1 MTDVTLGFAP
11 FAAPRG
17 GVAIVFCDPSLSL
30 SPATTKMLK
39 GAAELVRRAA
49 KAENFKGKRG
59 SALTLAVP
67 HGLPIERLVV
77 IGAGDVASLESND
90 IVGLGGAAMGKV
102 PASARDVTI
111 FAELPGKSF

>member
-1 MTDVTLGFAP
+1 MTNVTLGFAP

-30 SPATTKMLK
+30 SPAATKMLK
-39 GAAELVRRAA
+39 GAGELIRRAA

-59 SALTLAVP
+59 GALTLPVP

-77 IGAGDVASLESND
+77 LGIGDVSKLEAND
-90 IVGLGGAAMGKV
+90 VVGLGGAAMGKV
-102 PASARDVTI
+102 PAS
-111 FAELPGKSF
+111 